1 MNIPVPD
8 NMFDGAICIAVV
20 HHIST
25 QVSTRHGHRH
35 EPQFPMNS
43 PRADD

>member
-1 MNIPVPD
+1 MNMPVPD

-25 QVSTRHGHRH
+25 QVSARHGIRH
-35 EPQFPMNS
+35 EPNVLPLVGFF
-43 PRADD
+43 